1 MGAGPP
7 PFAAIVLEGRF
18 RTPAGLPLTVKSFPH
33 RFGAIGFVTG
43 GVFPAAGAVDAAG
56 GVARRSGT
64 GTASAGGDGG
74 DGDGDRAHVEREV

>member
-18 RTPAGLPLTVKSFPH
+18 RTPVGLPLTVKSFPL

-43 GVFPAAGAVDAAG
+43 GVFPAAEAVDAAG
-56 GVARRSGT
+56 RPPVR
-64 GTASAGGDGG
+64 GGDGVG
-74 DGDGDRAHVEREV
+74 RGRWR